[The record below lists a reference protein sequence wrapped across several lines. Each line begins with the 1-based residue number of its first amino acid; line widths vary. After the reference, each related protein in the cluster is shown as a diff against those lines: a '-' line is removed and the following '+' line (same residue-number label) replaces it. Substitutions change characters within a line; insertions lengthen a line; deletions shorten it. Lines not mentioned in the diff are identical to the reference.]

1 MAIGHHPMVP
11 ADYTTP
17 ETIRALDDATR
28 VGGAIAGLLAVL
40 VGAWVGVRRWWH
52 RKRDRQERV
61 LREEIAALKDSL
73 CDRLD
78 RIEGRLDELHQAHDR
93 HLEVHVV
100 KAAET

>member
-1 MAIGHHPMVP
+1 MATHPMVP
-11 ADYTTP
+11 AEYTTP
-17 ETIRALDDATR
+17 DTVHALDDATR
-28 VGGAIAGLLAVL
+28 VGGAIAGILAAAIAAH
-40 VGAWVGVRRWWH
+40 VGFRRWWH
-52 RKRDRQERV
+52 RKRNRQERV
-61 LREEIAALKDSL
+61 LIEALKPL

>member
-1 MAIGHHPMVP
+1 MGTHPMVP
-11 ADYTTP
+11 ADYATP
-17 ETIRALDDATR
+17 DTVRALDDATR
-28 VGGAIAGLLAVL
+28 VGGAIAGILAAAIAAH
-40 VGAWVGVRRWWH
+40 VGFRRWWH
-52 RKRDRQERV
+52 RKLNRQERV
-61 LREEIAALKDSL
+61 LIEALKPL

>member
-1 MAIGHHPMVP
+1 MGAHPMVP
-11 ADYTTP
+11 ADYATP
-17 ETIRALDDATR
+17 DTVRALDDATR

-73 CDRLD
+73 HDRLD
-78 RIEGRLDELHQAHDR
+78 GIEGQIHDLTAAHGR
-93 HLEVHVV
+93 HLEAHVA
-100 KAAET
+100 KGAET

>member
-1 MAIGHHPMVP
+1 MVTHPMVP

-28 VGGAIAGLLAVL
+28 VGGAIAGLLAAL
-40 VGAWVGVRRWWH
+40 VGASVALRRWWH

-61 LREEIAALKDSL
+61 LIEALKPL

>member
-1 MAIGHHPMVP
+1 MGTHPMVP
-11 ADYTTP
+11 ADYATP
-17 ETIRALDDATR
+17 DTVRALDDATR
-28 VGGAIAGLLAVL
+28 VGGAIAGILAAAIAAH
-40 VGAWVGVRRWWH
+40 VGFRRWWH
-52 RKRDRQERV
+52 RKRNRQERV
-61 LREEIAALKDSL
+61 LIEALKPL

>member
-1 MAIGHHPMVP
+1 MAAHPMVP
-11 ADYTTP
+11 SDYTTP

-28 VGGAIAGLLAVL
+28 VGGAIAGLLAAF
-40 VGAWVGVRRWWH
+40 VGAGVALRRWWH

-61 LREEIAALKDSL
+61 LIEALKPL

-93 HLEVHVV
+93 HLEVHVE
-100 KAAET
+100 AAET

>member
-1 MAIGHHPMVP
+1 MGAHPMVP
-11 ADYTTP
+11 AEYATP
-17 ETIRALDDATR
+17 DTMRALDDATR
-28 VGGAIAGLLAVL
+28 VGGAIAGILAAAIAAH
-40 VGAWVGVRRWWH
+40 VGFRRWWH
-52 RKRDRQERV
+52 RKRNRQERV
-61 LREEIAALKDSL
+61 LIEALKPL

>member
-1 MAIGHHPMVP
+1 MAAHPMVP

-28 VGGAIAGLLAVL
+28 VGGAIAGLLAAF
-40 VGAWVGVRRWWH
+40 VGAGVALRRWWH
-52 RKRDRQERV
+52 RNRDRQERL

-73 CDRLD
+73 HDRLD
-78 RIEGRLDELHQAHDR
+78 GIEGQIHDLHAAHDR

>member
-1 MAIGHHPMVP
+1 MGAHPMVP
-11 ADYTTP
+11 ADYATP
-17 ETIRALDDATR
+17 DTVRALDDATR
-28 VGGAIAGLLAVL
+28 VGGAIAGILAAAIAAH
-40 VGAWVGVRRWWH
+40 VGFRRWWH
-52 RKRDRQERV
+52 RKLNRQERV
-61 LREEIAALKDSL
+61 LIEALKPL

>member
-1 MAIGHHPMVP
+1 MATHPMVP
-11 ADYTTP
+11 AEYTTP

-28 VGGAIAGLLAVL
+28 VGGAIAGLLAAF
-40 VGAWVGVRRWWH
+40 VGAGVALRRWWH

-61 LREEIAALKDSL
+61 LTEALKPL

-78 RIEGRLDELHQAHDR
+78 RIEGTLDELHAAHDR

-100 KAAET
+100 KGAET

>member
-1 MAIGHHPMVP
+1 MTHHPMVP
-11 ADYTTP
+11 ADYATP
-17 ETIRALDDATR
+17 DTVRALDDATR
-28 VGGAIAGLLAVL
+28 VGGAIAGILAAAIAAH
-40 VGAWVGVRRWWH
+40 VGFRRWWH
-52 RKRDRQERV
+52 RKRNRQERV
-61 LREEIAALKDSL
+61 LTEALKPL